1 MRGEGRKHE
10 AGVSTRTL
18 AEEGVAFLG
27 SPGAVNPI
35 LHCRG
40 QQAPERE
47 AWPWALGALGLQLP
61 NTLRRVWA
69 SLLKD
74 RLPRGDTLPL
84 TAAPRPPICMPSK
97 AGAGGRGCRE
107 VRPAGGEA
115 GAQGDPRCSRWWDM
129 R

>member
-1 MRGEGRKHE
+1 MRREGRKHE

-69 SLLKD
+69 SLLED

-84 TAAPRPPICMPSK
+84 TAAPRCHPS
-97 AGAGGRGCRE
+97 ACRPRQGL
-107 VRPAGGEA
+107 VGEDA
-115 GAQGDPRCSRWWDM
+115 ER
-129 R
+129 